1 MTSSNTSA
9 ASSTGRVVAV
19 VLAILAVIV
28 AAVCAVWFGYRGYQ
42 AYFVEKPIQSARD
55 DSVAAAEQAIINVT
69 TVDPKNTADWKRRV
83 DASLTGKARD
93 QISQQDVSNL
103 NSMITQAGPQAASL
117 TSRLVRSAPTEVNA
131 DDGKSK
137 VLVFV
142 AATSKRANEAGV
154 TRTMGFS
161 VAMTKVGDEWKAE
174 GITPL
179 DAMSFDQS
187 VAESSTTPDT
197 SGGTAPDTSTAP
209 STGGGN

>member
-1 MTSSNTSA
+1 MTSSKTSA
-9 ASSTGRVVAV
+9 ATSTGRVVASV
-19 VLAILAVIV
+19 VAVLAVIV

-83 DASLTGKARD
+83 DASLTGKALG
-93 QISQQDVSNL
+93 QISAQDVSNL
-103 NSMITQAGPQAASL
+103 NSMITQAGPEAASL
-117 TSRLVRSAPTEVNA
+117 TSRLVRSAPSEVNA
-131 DDGKSK
+131 DDGKAK

-161 VAMTKVGDEWKAE
+161 VSMTKVGDEWKAE
-174 GITPL
+174 DIAPL
-179 DAMSFDQS
+179 DAMSFDQAA
-187 VAESSTTPDT
+187 AESTSTPDA
-197 SGGTAPDTSTAP
+197 SGASGAPA
-209 STGGGN
+209 GGGN

>member
-9 ASSTGRVVAV
+9 ASSTGRVVAS
-19 VLAILAVIV
+19 VLAVLAVIV

-42 AYFVEKPIQSARD
+42 AYFVDKPIQSTRD
-55 DSVAAAEQAIINVT
+55 GAVAGAEQAIINVT

-83 DASLTGKARD
+83 DASLTGKAKD
-93 QISQQDVSNL
+93 QISQQDVTNL
-103 NSMITQAGPQAASL
+103 NSMITEAGPQAASL

-131 DDGKSK
+131 DDEKAK

-142 AATSKRANEAGV
+142 AATSKRENEAGV

-161 VAMTKVGDEWKAE
+161 VSMTKVGDDWKAE
-174 GITPL
+174 DIAPL

-187 VAESSTTPDT
+187 VAESST
-197 SGGTAPDTSTAP
+197 AP
-209 STGGGN
+209 SAGGGN